1 MFVQI
6 SETVVVN
13 LEQIEYVDF
22 NGAQIHLIN
31 QGVVWCDDE
40 HWDSFYEKLMEYK
53 RK

>member
-13 LEQIEYVDF
+13 LEQIEHVDF

-31 QGVVWCDDE
+31 GGVVWCDDE
-40 HWDSFYEKLMEYK
+40 HWDEFFEKLMQYK